1 MVNLPLC
8 ARLRRCVLSGNFPR
22 PLCGG
27 ALDNEDVQNIEMV
40 FRPPGDA
47 RHSRPAL
54 WHLFGGGMTARRITL
69 ITGASGGIGAD
80 LARVFASRGHD
91 LALVARNAQKLEA
104 LADEIQ
110 GSGKPRPIVIALD
123 LAVPGACAGLAEA
136 LAANDAGV
144 EILVNNAGFGLAGL
158 AQGYDPAEQI
168 EITDLNI
175 RALTELTLR
184 FLPGIIAARGRILN
198 VASIAAFLPGPG
210 MAVYYASKA
219 YVVSFS
225 AALGAELAASG
236 VSVTALCPGITRT
249 GFQERARIDAA
260 GLASLPGMSAMAVAE
275 AGYAG
280 LMAGRRRV
288 VPGLA
293 NKLLVKLLPFVPNAL
308 LLPLVLRFQARRRAA

>member
-1 MVNLPLC
+1 
-8 ARLRRCVLSGNFPR
+8 
-22 PLCGG
+22 
-27 ALDNEDVQNIEMV
+27 
-40 FRPPGDA
+40 
-47 RHSRPAL
+47 
-54 WHLFGGGMTARRITL
+54 MTARRITL